1 MSDLRTLADAVM
13 YEGYML
19 WPYRRERVEEPA
31 ALDVRVR
38 LPAGLDRGCTPTTP
52 A

>member
-19 WPYRRERVEEPA
+19 WPYRPQRLEEPA
-31 ALDVRVR
+31 PLDVRLRVPAR
-38 LPAGLDRGCTPTTP
+38 LDTRCIRTTRR
-52 A
+52 